1 MTRRYRGRGIVSQD
15 RTRLRRLMVAVRVVV
30 VVVPRRVV
38 VMVLAVVVVMV
49 VVSRDGGGIRGSDR
63 ADRTDGGHQF
73 GVYVCA
79 RAAFDEGES
88 MLDDTSGEHSGQ
100 DLLDGFKA
108 AWKCDD
114 ESASDRAGDRA
125 R

>member
-1 MTRRYRGRGIVSQD
+1 M
-15 RTRLRRLMVAVRVVV
+15 RVVV
-30 VVVPRRVV
+30 VVIPRRVV
-38 VMVLAVVVVMV
+38 VMVLAVVVVMM
-49 VVSRDGGGIRGSDR
+49 VVSGDGGGIRGSDR

>member
-1 MTRRYRGRGIVSQD
+1 M
-15 RTRLRRLMVAVRVVV
+15 RVVV
-30 VVVPRRVV
+30 VVIPGRVV
-38 VMVLAVVVVMV
+38 VMVLAVVVVMM

-88 MLDDTSGEHSGQ
+88 MLNDTGG
-100 DLLDGFKA
+100 
-108 AWKCDD
+108 
-114 ESASDRAGDRA
+114 
-125 R
+125 